1 MYSSI
6 PSFAQYYIRGEVL
19 DEKNKF
25 IPNVSIYV
33 HSSKTFFTGGSGGT
47 FGLNSSKSISDTFTL
62 VADGYEK
69 IKIEVFVNKYN
80 TIKLK
85 LLQSVANLQKNRL
98 ASLTKDF
105 KSEKLQNFFGSNET
119 YSNLIENEFVLA
131 KKFPL
136 TGFAVNS
143 DKASYSNIRRFI
155 NMQSKVPTNAVR
167 IDEVINYFN
176 LPDVNSK
183 PTPKT
188 FQINSQLTDCPWDKK
203 NLLLYINIGAK
214 KLDLSTLP
222 PSNLVFLVDNS
233 GSMELQ
239 NRMPLLKSAF
249 KLLVNNLREKDTI
262 SIVTYGGHVDV
273 AMPPI
278 SGKYK
283 DSILK
288 AIEAMEAAGDTPGE
302 SAIRI
307 AYNIAKNKFLKN
319 GNNRVILATDGDFN
333 VGISDEA
340 ELEKLITLQSQTG
353 IYLTCLGIGMG
364 NYKDSKLEV
373 LAKKGN
379 GNFAYIDSETEAEK
393 VLVKEMTQ
401 TLFSVADKTYLN
413 VKFNSNYIDEYRLI
427 GFDNKLNALT
437 DTSSKLEGGEV
448 GSGFN
453 SIVLFEIKPNTNF
466 NFIANV
472 NKDYASVFIKYE
484 EPKTHLSN
492 ECSYECLGNYVPF
505 DTLHKVYKFATSL
518 AMFGGYV
525 KQSNYMRNIVLDDI
539 LAIAN
544 ASVDVQNNLQ
554 LQFVELLVKAKK
566 IYEPGKKKKKQKN
579 KKPHNI

>member
-1 MYSSI
+1 
-6 PSFAQYYIRGEVL
+6 VL
-19 DEKNKF
+19 DEKNKL
-25 IPNVSIYV
+25 IPNVSIFV
-33 HSSKTFFTGGSGGT
+33 HSSKMFINGGSSGT
-47 FGLNSSKSISDTFTL
+47 FGLNSNKSISDTFTF
-62 VADGYEK
+62 VTDGYEK
-69 IKIEVFVNKYN
+69 VKVEVFVSKYN
-80 TIKLK
+80 TVKLK
-85 LLQSVANLQKNRL
+85 LLLSVANLQKNKL

-105 KSEKLQNFFGSNET
+105 KSEKLQSFFATNET
-119 YSNLIENEFVLA
+119 YSNLIENEFVQA

-176 LPDVNSK
+176 LPDVYYK
-183 PTPKT
+183 PTSKT
-188 FQINSQLTDCPWDKK
+188 FQINSQLTDCPWEKG
-203 NLLLYINIGAK
+203 NLLLYVNIGAK

-249 KLLVNNLREKDTI
+249 KLLVNNLRDKDTI

-273 AMPPI
+273 AMAPI

-340 ELEKLITLQSQTG
+340 ELEKLITIQSQSG

-401 TLFSVADKTYLN
+401 TLFSVADKTFMN
-413 VKFNSNYIDEYRLI
+413 VKFSSDYIDEYRLI

-448 GSGFN
+448 GSGYN
-453 SIVLFEIKPNTNF
+453 SIVLFEIKPTINF
-466 NFIANV
+466 NATK
-472 NKDYASVFIKYE
+472 NKDYASVIIKYE
-484 EPKTHLSN
+484 DPKTHLNN
-492 ECSYECLGNYVPF
+492 ECSYECVGNYVPF

-518 AMFGGYV
+518 AMFGGYI
-525 KQSNYMRNIVLDDI
+525 KQSSYMRNVVLDDI
-539 LAIAN
+539 IAIASGSLN
-544 ASVDVQNNLQ
+544 AQNKLQ
-554 LQFVELLVKAKK
+554 VEFGELLLKAKK
-566 IYEPGKKKKKQKN
+566 IYEPGKKKKKKIS
-579 KKPHNI
+579 KT